1 MNKKIKLTFGGLFIC
16 LLGLLCMQSCREEDT
31 PTIWIGDKGNRIN
44 CCYVI
49 PEKLTSMHNCYFS
62 DEVDDTIS
70 ADLRLFVK
78 GKASVIGHPYVGD
91 EELEKRIIQTLD
103 PDNERYGMALNSVD
117 YTMRTC
123 QSITI
128 SLYDK
133 DSVFV
138 ADVTDNARF
147 YYIYVKNEDYYQ
159 MLINSDKEVLGQ
171 VRMGMTIK
179 EYLECNPFL
188 FVFAHFIFDGL
199 NKSDIADGKYF
210 RTEILLEDGTIL
222 VDDSEE
228 PRAF

>member
-1 MNKKIKLTFGGLFIC
+1 MEKKIKLTLGRLFMC
-16 LLGLLCMQSCREEDT
+16 LLGLLCMQSCGKDEA
-31 PTIWIGDKGNRIN
+31 PTIWIGDEGNRIN

-49 PEKLTSMHNCYFS
+49 PEKLTSAHNCYFS
-62 DEVDDTIS
+62 DEVDDTIN

-103 PDNERYGMALNSVD
+103 PNNERYGLALNSVD
-117 YTMRTC
+117 YTLKTC

-138 ADVTDNARF
+138 ADVTDKARF

-171 VRMGMTIK
+171 IRMGMSIK
-179 EYLECNPFL
+179 EYLACKPL
-188 FVFAHFIFDGL
+188 VFVAAHFIFDGL
-199 NKSDIADGKYF
+199 EKSEVSGGKFF
-210 RTEILLEDGTIL
+210 RTKIVLDDGMVLES
-222 VDDSEE
+222 DSKEQK
-228 PRAF
+228 F